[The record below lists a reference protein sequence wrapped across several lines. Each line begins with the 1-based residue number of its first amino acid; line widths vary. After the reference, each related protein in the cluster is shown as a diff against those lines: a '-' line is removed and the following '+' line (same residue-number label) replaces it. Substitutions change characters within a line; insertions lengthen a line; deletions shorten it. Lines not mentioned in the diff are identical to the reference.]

1 MVPLF
6 DDPELLSPEE
16 RLRAIAS
23 LLLRGLQRFKE
34 NGGTPAPA
42 ESARKEVADDLH

>member
-16 RLRAIAS
+16 RLRAVAS
-23 LLLRGLQRFKE
+23 LLLRGIQRFKE
-34 NGGTPAPA
+34 NGGALAP
-42 ESARKEVADDLH
+42 SQRKEAADDLH